1 MDSDELFEK
10 EYENLNDAILQA
22 IVSSTEVQE
31 ILIKLKKENESND
44 IAVLNLFLSL
54 DELHEMISEKNNE
67 KNNNDSCAYKSEPA
81 ELNILKHEEDATK
94 QVCLHG
100 KNENFI
106 DGKPLTLNEMLFENF
121 CQGKFNEETWKKK
134 ARIRL

>member
-1 MDSDELFEK
+1 MGSDELFEK

-22 IVSSTEVQE
+22 IISSKEVQE
-31 ILIKLKKENESND
+31 ILIKFKEQKEIND
-44 IAVLNLFLSL
+44 MAVLNLFISL
-54 DELHEMISEKNNE
+54 EELHEMISEKNN
-67 KNNNDSCAYKSEPA
+67 KNFCVYKSEPT
-81 ELNILKHEEDATK
+81 ELSALKDEEDAAK
-94 QVCLHG
+94 KICLHS

-121 CQGKFNEETWKKK
+121 CQGKFNEEAWKKK

>member
-1 MDSDELFEK
+1 MGSDELFEK

-22 IVSSTEVQE
+22 IVSSKEVQE
-31 ILIKLKKENESND
+31 ILIKFKEHKETND
-44 IAVLNLFLSL
+44 MAVLNLFISL
-54 DELHEMISEKNNE
+54 EELHEMISEKNN
-67 KNNNDSCAYKSEPA
+67 KNFCVYKSEPA
-81 ELNILKHEEDATK
+81 ELKALKDEEDTAK
-94 QVCLHG
+94 KVCSHG

>member
-1 MDSDELFEK
+1 MGSDELFEK

-31 ILIKLKKENESND
+31 ILIKLKKQKETND

-54 DELHEMISEKNNE
+54 DELHEMISEKNN
-67 KNNNDSCAYKSEPA
+67 NDSSFYKLEPA
-81 ELNILKHEEDATK
+81 ELYTTKHEEDATK
-94 QVCLHG
+94 QVCSNG

-106 DGKPLTLNEMLFENF
+106 DGKPLTINEILFENF

>member
-1 MDSDELFEK
+1 MGSDELFEK

-31 ILIKLKKENESND
+31 ILIKFQQQKETND
-44 IAVLNLFLSL
+44 MAVLNLFFSL
-54 DELHEMISEKNNE
+54 DELHEMISEKNN
-67 KNNNDSCAYKSEPA
+67 KDSCVYKSEPA
-81 ELNILKHEEDATK
+81 ELNTLKHEEDVK
-94 QVCLHG
+94 KKVYSRG
-100 KNENFI
+100 KNESFI